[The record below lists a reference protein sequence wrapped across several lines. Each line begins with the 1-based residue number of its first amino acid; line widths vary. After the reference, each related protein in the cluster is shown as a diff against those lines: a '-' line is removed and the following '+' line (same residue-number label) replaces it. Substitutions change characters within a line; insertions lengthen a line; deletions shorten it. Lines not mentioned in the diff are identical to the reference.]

1 MRKNPP
7 KKYFIAS
14 EEAAPES
21 VRKNLVNTGGAGTSI
36 RGAGDA
42 IPLDND
48 NYFTYETC
56 IGQLKNV
63 TLHMLGKK
71 VIITDTEKLAE
82 FTAEHEDNENF
93 VLNDV
98 TTEGGPQPDG
108 TYCVLPFKFNGI
120 TQDTCIKN
128 PGRDNFC
135 LSLHSRLYDALKI

>member
-1 MRKNPP
+1 MRNNAP
-7 KKYFIAS
+7 KKYFKAS

-21 VRKNLVNTGGAGTSI
+21 VRKNLINTGGAGTSI

-82 FTAEHEDNENF
+82 FTAEHEENENF

-98 TTEGGPQPDG
+98 M
-108 TYCVLPFKFNGI
+108 L
-120 TQDTCIKN
+120 KN
-128 PGRDNFC
+128 YKNFVNLGC
-135 LSLHSRLYDALKI
+135 